1 MRSSTTRAKQAGAL
15 RRTLQTVR
23 PHLGKH
29 RVLIAGGLAA
39 LLAEVVLRVLEPWPV
54 KIVVDAVTA
63 SLGATLGAASGTPQ
77 ATAELLV
84 ACGLILVG
92 LVALRAVTSY
102 LSTVAFALVGSRVAT
117 DLRARVFDHVQA
129 LSLRYH
135 SVASAGDTV
144 QRLVGDIG
152 RLQDVA
158 VTAGLP
164 LVGNVITLVVLTGV
178 MTWLDPLLTAVVAAA
193 ALTYLLVSRPS
204 ARAITTASRKT
215 RKGEGALATTA
226 SESLGAMRVVQAYGL
241 ERVLAGAF
249 IAGNKTALTEGVEAR
264 RLAAGLE
271 RRTDV
276 IVGFATAIVLAGG
289 GWRVLDGQMTTGDLV
304 IFLMYLKIAMKPL
317 RDLAKYTGRIARA
330 AASGERVA
338 DLLDEQVD
346 VSDRT
351 GATALAAVQG
361 GITLDSVSLADDHG
375 RPLFDGLDLTITA
388 GQNVCLL
395 GPSGA
400 GKSTLVGLLV
410 RMVDPHGG
418 HVRIDGVDV
427 RDVTMASV
435 RSQVSVLLQESVLFA
450 ASVRENIRYGR
461 LDATADEVEDAAR
474 GANAHDFISALPDGY
489 DTVLGSRGNTL
500 SGGQRQRIAIARAM
514 LRNAPII
521 ILDEATTGLDPAGRA
536 LVEQSLELLT
546 ANRTTITITHDSHSV
561 LRADRVMWLEEGRI
575 VEDGPPSEL
584 MGRPD
589 SRLAGWMLRQDRLED
604 RS

>member
-1 MRSSTTRAKQAGAL
+1 MRARTKNAQTASAL
-15 RRTLQTVR
+15 RRTLHTVR
-23 PHLGKH
+23 PHLGRH
-29 RVLIAGGLAA
+29 RILITGGLLA

-54 KIVVDAVTA
+54 KFVVDAVTA
-63 SLGATLGAASGTPQ
+63 SLGATGGAASGTPE
-77 ATAELLV
+77 ATIELLV

-102 LSTVAFALVGSRVAT
+102 LSTIAFALVGSRVAT

-135 SVASAGDTV
+135 SVSSAGDTV

-178 MTWLDPLLTAVVAAA
+178 MTWLDPLLTAVVVLA

-204 ARAITTASRKT
+204 AKAITIASRKT

-241 ERVLAGAF
+241 ERVLSGAF
-249 IAGNKTALTEGVEAR
+249 IAGNQTALTEGVEAR

-276 IVGFATAIVLAGG
+276 IVGFATALVLAGG

-346 VSDRT
+346 VLDRDDVA
-351 GATALAAVQG
+351 GHRV
-361 GITLDSVSLADDHG
+361 ADDHG
-375 RPLFDGLDLTITA
+375 RPLFEGLNLTILA
-388 GQNVCLL
+388 GQNICLL

-400 GKSTLVGLLV
+400 GKSTLAGLLV
-410 RMVDPHGG
+410 RMVDPVGG
-418 HVRIDGVDV
+418 QVRIDGVDV

-435 RSQVSVLLQESVLFA
+435 RAQFSVLLQESVLFA

-461 LDATADEVEDAAR
+461 LDATAAEVEAAAR
-474 GANAHDFISALPDGY
+474 GANAHDFIAALPNGY

-514 LRNAPII
+514 LRDAPII

-536 LVEQSLELLT
+536 LVEESLHRLT

-561 LRADRVMWLEEGRI
+561 LRADRVLWLEDGRI
-575 VEDGPPSEL
+575 VEDGPPSWL
-584 MGRPD
+584 MDRPD
-589 SRLAGWMLRQDRLED
+589 SRLAGWMTRQNAPEGL
-604 RS
+604 S